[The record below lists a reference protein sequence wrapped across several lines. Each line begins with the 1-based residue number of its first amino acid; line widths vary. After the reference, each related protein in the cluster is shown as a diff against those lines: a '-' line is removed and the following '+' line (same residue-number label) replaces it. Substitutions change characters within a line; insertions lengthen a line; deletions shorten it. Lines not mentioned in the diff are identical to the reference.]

1 MRTKDFLF
9 EIGVEEIP
17 AGYIKNALEKMNSY
31 FVSQLQEAKLS
42 YNSITLYTTPRRLV
56 IKILELQ
63 VVQDDEVIEKLGPSK
78 IISFDSEGNLTSAAL
93 GFLKGTGAREEDLF
107 FKKTPKGEK
116 IAVIAKNK
124 GKKAEMILRKIV
136 SEVMK
141 KISFPKSMRWNAQ
154 ELSFARPIRWILAL
168 FGDEILHVEING
180 LKTGHLSYGNRFQKL
195 DNFIEIK
202 KIGDYEKA
210 LKSVFVYPNREE
222 RKLLILEQI
231 EDLFRNTE
239 MHVVQDNR
247 LLEVVTDLV
256 EYPTAVKATFDM
268 KYLTLPKQ
276 VITST
281 LSQHQKYFAVA
292 NAENELVNKFV
303 FISNGNP
310 ENSNIIR
317 LGNEKVV
324 KARLEDAEFFFKED
338 TKKPLES
345 FLIKLVD
352 VTFQEKLGTLSD
364 KSNRIKKLVD
374 FLCEEL
380 KIEEDIRQRAIRT
393 AQLCKADLVTLM
405 IGEKE
410 FTHLQGYMGWK
421 YAEKSGEQEPVP
433 QAIYEHYLPRWQKDQ
448 LPATTEGALVAI
460 ADKIDSVCGI
470 IGVNLIPTSSKD
482 PFALRRAASGV
493 VQIIENKNYEIDLI
507 LLIDHTFEI
516 LKNRLGKPDNN
527 KKIVY
532 DFFKQRINWLLQEKN
547 IDYDIIESV
556 MHIDHSNIP
565 DLIHRAAALQ
575 NFKQRN
581 DFIKLVIGFKRVSNI
596 IINAKNLKD
605 IIPDLFIEGSEKELY
620 ENYLLLKKKI
630 PMFLKKKD
638 YKNMLEELVIYG
650 SNIDKFFDDVLVNIE
665 NKELREN
672 RYNLLNEIKKL
683 FLKVADISKIVVDG

>member
-1 MRTKDFLF
+1 
-9 EIGVEEIP
+9 
-17 AGYIKNALEKMNSY
+17 
-31 FVSQLQEAKLS
+31 
-42 YNSITLYTTPRRLV
+42 
-56 IKILELQ
+56 
-63 VVQDDEVIEKLGPSK
+63 
-78 IISFDSEGNLTSAAL
+78 
-93 GFLKGTGAREEDLF
+93 
-107 FKKTPKGEK
+107 
-116 IAVIAKNK
+116 
-124 GKKAEMILRKIV
+124 
-136 SEVMK
+136 
-141 KISFPKSMRWNAQ
+141 MRWNAQ

-281 LSQHQKYFAVA
+281 LSQHQKY
-292 NAENELVNKFV
+292 L
-303 FISNGNP
+303 
-310 ENSNIIR
+310 
-317 LGNEKVV
+317 
-324 KARLEDAEFFFKED
+324 EFFFKED

-482 PFALRRAASGV
+482 PFALRRAASGI

-507 LLIDHTFEI
+507 LLIDQTFEI
-516 LKNRLGKPDNN
+516 LKNRLEKPDNN

-565 DLIHRAAALQ
+565 DLVHRAAALQ

-596 IINAKNLKD
+596 IVNAKNLKD
-605 IIPDLFIEGSEKELY
+605 IIPDLLIEGSEKELY